1 MKVLCDKIVAIFLS
15 TALHLL
21 TQLIVL
27 FFLNFFRPVIDTVA
41 GDQGSGLLGS
51 AAVIQAFTFAST
63 SSNSLPP
70 PGLSQ

>member
-15 TALHLL
+15 TALRLL

-27 FFLNFFRPVIDTVA
+27 FFLNFLDRFIDTVA

-51 AAVIQAFTFAST
+51 AASVAEFVLADDLVQE
-63 SSNSLPP
+63 
-70 PGLSQ
+70 